1 MTGRARTILAGLAP
15 AWLTLTWLASA
26 SLVATPAAAE
36 LRSDPAN
43 TPPAN
48 TPPVN
53 NAPANNPPASAGPQL
68 HRILYSGR
76 GRDTKISGEIVLQA
90 DGTWVETNQARNFT
104 FQEVSRTETTLMLND
119 ARRHLNL
126 RIELAEHRIYWSTG
140 ERWNALYQIDAVE

>member
-1 MTGRARTILAGLAP
+1 MTGRARTIVAGLA
-15 AWLTLTWLASA
+15 WLMTWLASA
-26 SLVATPAAAE
+26 SLLATPAAAQ

-48 TPPVN
+48 
-53 NAPANNPPASAGPQL
+53 NAPANNPPSNAGPQL

-76 GRDTKISGEIVLQA
+76 GRDTKVSGEIVLQA

-104 FQEVSRTETTLMLND
+104 FQEVSRTETTLMLTD